1 MKKGFVVF
9 LVLAMLLSMVVM
21 ALADTSTFTNF
32 VLDNGVDGKKNT
44 LSAKKSGAD
53 GTAPTVTFTKLAGA
67 TQSGPIVVRA
77 RRSRDGAAAT
87 GLGEY
92 YTLGEHKGKY
102 NSGFGL
108 QGELY
113 YLVMQNTTGGPRI
126 TASGTF
132 VP

>member
-9 LVLAMLLSMVVM
+9 LALAMLLSTVVV
-21 ALADTSTFTNF
+21 ALADTATFTNF
-32 VLDNGVDGKKNT
+32 VLDNGVNGKKNT
-44 LSAKKSGAD
+44 ASVKKSGAD
-53 GTAPTVTFTKLAGA
+53 GTAPTVTFVKLTGA

-92 YTLGEHKGKY
+92 YTLGAHKGKY
-102 NSGFGL
+102 KSGFGK
-108 QGELY
+108 QNELY

-126 TASGTF
+126 TASGSF